1 MRWQAADLSELGHG
15 IDIVAMSPYGLAG
28 PRGLPAAVV
37 QTLHDAFKTALLAPA
52 HIAELAKFDQE
63 IAYLGSAGYAR
74 SMRETFAAER
84 RAVER
89 LGLAHG
95 PA

>member
-1 MRWQAADLSELGHG
+1 
-15 IDIVAMSPYGLAG
+15 
-28 PRGLPAAVV
+28 VV
-37 QTLHDAFKTALLAPA
+37 RTLHDAFKVALFDPA

-63 IAYLGSAGYAR
+63 IAYLGSADYAR
-74 SMRETFAAER
+74 SMREAFAAER